1 MKCSTCRL
9 FALCLL
15 SVAFAGSAFA
25 AEDLRGRCVA
35 FDKSKH
41 TVTVVLDTGSDPRVP
56 QFTLPTRTFEIP
68 TNIENIKVGKRIQLN
83 LSKNTVT
90 YYDDASASLKVI
102 DFVMV
107 EKIEGVLPDNP
118 LVKDGQFPKID
129 KETQQISLYS
139 KRLKL
144 FVVIT
149 VNSSG
154 LNQPETTYDSG
165 ADLKLTVEGS
175 KALKIEQ

>member
-107 EKIEGVLPDNP
+107 EKIEDEEGDIYVIKKMKVPTIKDVIRYVSDNP
-118 LVKDGQFPKID
+118 NQ
-129 KETQQISLYS
+129 T
-139 KRLKL
+139 KL
-144 FVVIT
+144 FEPIT
-149 VNSSG
+149 GCVSPYNIC
-154 LNQPETTYDSG
+154 E
-165 ADLKLTVEGS
+165 V
-175 KALKIEQ
+175 